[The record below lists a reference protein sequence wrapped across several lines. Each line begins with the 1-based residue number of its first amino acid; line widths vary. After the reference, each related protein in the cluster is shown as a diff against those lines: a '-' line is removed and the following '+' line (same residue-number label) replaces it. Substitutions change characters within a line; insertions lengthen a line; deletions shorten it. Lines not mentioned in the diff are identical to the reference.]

1 LKMNEIVDIG
11 MFGSY
16 EVEDNG
22 EMNEI
27 EEE

>member
-1 LKMNEIVDIG
+1 MNEIVDIG